1 MTIDAVGPDKS
12 CLLEADNE
20 KAQKFMAIAMEHDLA
35 VHPWTERLEIEFVS
49 DRFNNAE
56 VELQYLFCE
65 LKVDGIFAENV
76 GLAKRVGA
84 MRCETEAEKGI
95 TGAKTSASRLSAVMA
110 SPNEWFVAFSFLVA
124 GVVVGALFTS
134 FVMIRSSRRQIQ
146 LAASRMQLPIE
157 DDESEI
163 IQVQVVAPLIVN

>member
-20 KAQKFMAIAMEHDLA
+20 KAQKFMAIAMGHDLD
-35 VHPWTERLEIEFVS
+35 VHPWTERLEIVFVS

-84 MRCETEAEKGI
+84 MRCETEEEKGI

-146 LAASRMQLPIE
+146 LAASRTQFPTE